1 MALEKATS
9 SKSLLL
15 FFIIWAYSTD
25 VFIHLFSCIFRLS
38 TPKEIS
44 KCLLLPLL
52 LCLYLQITNK
62 EARSKFVIY
71 GLIEGCVGDILLIC
85 VNKICLIFGIFS
97 FLLCQISYI
106 IEITS
111 RIEMK
116 IWKEKIWTA
125 FGLFII
131 LGCFCSYIYKYY
143 VAEGCN
149 RENLQ
154 LPFIVYLTNSGLFNM
169 VSLFYLINKKSLNG
183 LMLVVGS
190 SFFFISDFTLSIQ
203 MFYEHTLF
211 GSYSLFVI
219 MLTYIIA
226 QTVICI
232 GLSNEEKKHNII
244 RNLLE
249 V

>member
-1 MALEKATS
+1 MAQEKTTS

-25 VFIHLFSCIFRLS
+25 VFINLFSCFYRLNA
-38 TPKEIS
+38 PRKIS

-71 GLIEGCVGDILLIC
+71 GIIAGYIGDILLIND
-85 VNKICLIFGIFS
+85 NKICLILGIFS

-106 IEITS
+106 IDITS

-125 FGLFII
+125 FGLLII
-131 LGCFCSYIYKYY
+131 FGCFCSYVYKYY
-143 VAEGCN
+143 LAEGCI
-149 RENLQ
+149 RDNLQ
-154 LPFIVYLTNSGLFNM
+154 LPGIVYLTSSGLFNM
-169 VSLFYLINKKSLNG
+169 ISLFYLINKKTFNG
-183 LMLVVGS
+183 LMIFVGS
-190 SFFFISDFTLSIQ
+190 SFFFISDYTLSIQ
-203 MFYEHTLF
+203 TLYVNTFF

-226 QTVICI
+226 QTLVCV

-244 RNLLE
+244 RKCK
-249 V
+249 